1 MSESTQSAHSLINFT
16 NWVLVSISSV
26 SIKDWVA
33 EDIFANTE
41 SILECIKTTGFCIGF
56 GLLAQL
62 DDKERKTGF
71 LFCNLL
77 EFDDMAIGFASLS
90 WTLVTSTV
98 SSTTGKCKQ
107 TVDLT

>member
-1 MSESTQSAHSLINFT
+1 MTAF
-16 NWVLVSISSV
+16 W
-26 SIKDWVA
+26 
-33 EDIFANTE
+33 
-41 SILECIKTTGFCIGF
+41 IGF